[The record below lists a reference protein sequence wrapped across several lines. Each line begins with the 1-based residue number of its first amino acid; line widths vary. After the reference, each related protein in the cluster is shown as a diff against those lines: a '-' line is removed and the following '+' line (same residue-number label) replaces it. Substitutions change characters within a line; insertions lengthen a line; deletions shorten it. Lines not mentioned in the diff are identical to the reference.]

1 MGKGEHMGKTDNNE
15 ETCENNIEELTF
27 EEALEELENIVE
39 HLERGQLT
47 LDDSIDTFEK
57 GMKLA
62 LLCNRKIEDSEKK
75 IEQLIERNGK
85 LTTEPFSEME

>member
-1 MGKGEHMGKTDNNE
+1 MGKTDTTDE
-15 ETCENNIEELTF
+15 ICEDTVDELTF
-27 EEALEELENIVE
+27 EEALEELETIVE

-47 LDDSIDTFEK
+47 LDDSIGTFEK

-75 IEQLIERNGK
+75 IELLIEKNGK
-85 LTTEPFSEME
+85 LATEPFGEME